1 MKLIKLTMAA
11 SESQFDFEAS
21 RGKYLLSL
29 DASHK
34 KQSVSCLQICT
45 DSLTGSDGEK
55 KTALDQAYRN
65 YVRKLVVSGAS
76 CSDFTSLVHLSTE
89 AVEAG
94 LCSPATPFLL
104 LTDIFDS
111 VTISVCKDVFQ
122 FVEDRV
128 ATWKQTDFYS
138 SGKNYLLRMCND
150 LLRRLSKSQDMV
162 FCGRIQLFLARF
174 FPLDEKSG
182 LNLMS
187 NFHLDN
193 VTTYNRTKLEG
204 PLRAR
209 VPQAIDKQDSMDYEE
224 GEMGASTPVDY
235 KLYRQFWSLQDF
247 FRAPLQ
253 CYAKDKWKDFSNNAL
268 AVLDAF
274 HSMKLEDVVAGKK
287 KKRRRHHRQQ
297 QKEEEEEELARQQ
310 MLLKMEQDL
319 ETGSGDQVSF
329 AKYLTS
335 EKLFDLQLSDAMFR
349 RYVYVQFLILFQ
361 YLNQQ
366 VKFKQA
372 HHVLTD
378 EMSLFIKETRE
389 KVIALLRETP
399 PHGVKFAEGIEHI
412 LSREEHWNA
421 WKNEGCPSYVKEKG
435 KTEQARPK
443 SRARKRTLGEEL
455 NMAGASKKID
465 LGSPELTRLW
475 NVYPSNLEACAAED
489 RIFLPQVEDF
499 FQEAIDQ
506 ADPEAMIE
514 AEYKVVNNSNYAW
527 QAIRLLAKRSPHFFQ
542 TVTATN
548 PPLKTIPAYLE
559 YMVTKIAK
567 ELPQSEEN
575 KAEELKTEEE
585 TNEND
590 ELLKASEEGMD
601 KSPSTVVTEEQFALV
616 ASKSGDSWQ
625 TLAIELG
632 FSDEEISSIVSETS
646 DLKDQAKRMLRLWQ
660 DREGDEPSR
669 ERLIAGLTESGLDDI
684 VESVFTEKRKAV
696 ENGEDAVAEP
706 QPMETDS

>member
-1 MKLIKLTMAA
+1 MAT
-11 SESQFDFEAS
+11 SESRFDFEAS
-21 RGKYLLSL
+21 RGKYLISL
-29 DASHK
+29 DESRK
-34 KQSVSCLQICT
+34 KQSVSCLKKCA
-45 DSLTGSDGEK
+45 DSLEGSDAEK

-65 YVRKLVVSGAS
+65 YVKKLVVGGSS

-128 ATWKQTDFYS
+128 ATWKQSDFYS

-193 VTTYNRTKLEG
+193 VTSYNRTKLEG
-204 PLRAR
+204 PLRTR

-224 GEMGASTPVDY
+224 GEMGSATPVDY
-235 KLYRQFWSLQDF
+235 KLYRQFWALQDF

-253 CYAKDKWKDFSNNAL
+253 CYTKEKWKDFSNNAI
-268 AVLDAF
+268 AVLEAF
-274 HSMKLEDVVAGKK
+274 HSMKLEDVASGKKK
-287 KKRRRHHRQQ
+287 KKRRSHHRQQ
-297 QKEEEEEELARQQ
+297 QKQGEEEEA
-310 MLLKMEQDL
+310 D
-319 ETGSGDQVSF
+319 SGDQVSF

-378 EMSLFIKETRE
+378 EMSLFIKETKD
-389 KVIALLRETP
+389 KVVALLKETP
-399 PHGVKFAEGIEHI
+399 PYGDQFTAGIEHI

-455 NMAGASKKID
+455 NLAGAAKKID
-465 LGSPELTRLW
+465 LGSPELTKLW

-489 RIFLPQVEDF
+489 RIFLPQVEEF
-499 FQEAIDQ
+499 FQDAIDQ

-514 AEYKVVNNSNYAW
+514 PEYKVVNNSNYAW

-548 PPLKTIPAYLE
+548 PPLKTVPGYLE

-567 ELPQSEEN
+567 ELPQNEES
-575 KAEELKTEEE
+575 KPEELKTEEE
-585 TNEND
+585 TTEND
-590 ELLKASEEGMD
+590 ELLKGPEEGMD
-601 KSPSTVVTEEQFALV
+601 KSPSAAVTEEQFTLV
-616 ASKSGDSWQ
+616 ASKIGDSWQ
-625 TLAIELG
+625 TLAVELG
-632 FSDEEISSIVSETS
+632 FSDDEVTAILSETS
-646 DLKDQAKRMLRLWQ
+646 DIKEQTKLMLQQWQ
-660 DREGDEPSR
+660 DKEGAEPSR
-669 ERLIAGLTESGLDDI
+669 ETLIAGLMESGLDDI
-684 VESVFTEKRKAV
+684 VESVFMEKQKKVELVFEEKQKRVV
-696 ENGEDAVAEP
+696 ENGEGIVAESE
-706 QPMETDS
+706 PMEMDS